1 MYISETLLSNCT
13 ALQHFTHASCYHS
26 CIIFYL
32 TKISTFKVSPKKII
46 KGMCYREWVSVV
58 LYAVYLHLPFTETV
72 IENDKIMV
80 TKLSAERGVKQRP

>member
-1 MYISETLLSNCT
+1 M
-13 ALQHFTHASCYHS
+13 
-26 CIIFYL
+26 
-32 TKISTFKVSPKKII
+32 KII